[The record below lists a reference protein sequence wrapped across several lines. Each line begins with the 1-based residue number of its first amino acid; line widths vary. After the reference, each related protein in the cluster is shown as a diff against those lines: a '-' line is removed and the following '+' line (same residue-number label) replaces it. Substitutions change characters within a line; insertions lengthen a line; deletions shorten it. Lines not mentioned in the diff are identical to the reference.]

1 MEKQKIVKKKVKRIG
16 ITLKEQPLHSG
27 LREINTETCPHLQQR
42 ARPCWRG
49 TAMVHWMAEK
59 LQWCLKVLRKA
70 VYKEVPHWEHA
81 RGGVTRGAVGCWLLL
96 AAGHCRSCNCYRST
110 CWGKLCPLG
119 AHQNEQATLSLLW
132 PLLTKLN
139 IVPPG
144 KERIFKGPRSTSRT
158 GSGWIWSCGY
168 KVITSTETNSLLIL
182 LYSSKL
188 HLPFIMK
195 FVIPS
200 SSLFVCFSS

>member
-70 VYKEVPHWEHA
+70 VYKEVPHWGHA
-81 RGGVTRGAVGCWLLL
+81 RGGDQRSCWLLIV
-96 AAGHCRSCNCYRST
+96 AG
-110 CWGKLCPLG
+110 CWALQELQLLQEHMLG
-119 AHQNEQATLSLLW
+119 EAVPTWCTPKWAGNTVSL
-132 PLLTKLN
+132 
-139 IVPPG
+139 V
-144 KERIFKGPRSTSRT
+144 TSPD
-158 GSGWIWSCGY
+158 
-168 KVITSTETNSLLIL
+168 KA
-182 LYSSKL
+182 
-188 HLPFIMK
+188 
-195 FVIPS
+195 
-200 SSLFVCFSS
+200 

>member
-70 VYKEVPHWEHA
+70 VYKEVPHWGHA
-81 RGGVTRGAVGCWLLL
+81 RGGWPEELLAVDCCWLLGTAG
-96 AAGHCRSCNCYRST
+96 AAT
-110 CWGKLCPLG
+110 ATG
-119 AHQNEQATLSLLW
+119 AHAGGSCAHLVHTKMSRQHCLSCDLSWQSLTLCHLAKKEYLKGPDPLPEQALGEFEAVAI
-132 PLLTKLN
+132 K
-139 IVPPG
+139 
-144 KERIFKGPRSTSRT
+144 
-158 GSGWIWSCGY
+158 
-168 KVITSTETNSLLIL
+168 
-182 LYSSKL
+182 
-188 HLPFIMK
+188 
-195 FVIPS
+195 
-200 SSLFVCFSS
+200 